1 MKKFKIT
8 KGDRVYIVDA
18 KSHIDAISKVKAV
31 KDSSIKD
38 YSPEVYVK
46 ELEKLIPEYQRLGDL
61 KSKIRESLVS
71 SGKMDKSKMGPD
83 FKLILNDAKVQQWLK
98 QVRELDKKW
107 NSLLTNLNRFGTNA
121 YKQQSNGS
129 DLDVWLNSLPDSWTI
144 NDIKF
149 AVKSE
154 SRKYK
159 DSISQWNPGMSEIG
173 LFQISYKRNGVYQ
186 SILVR
191 ANSEEQAK
199 QKLLNNLNGV
209 DIIGVNSHPS
219 PHFHEPILDS
229 SIKDINQV
237 LLSNLEQVA
246 QKGDAWRNKWK
257 KLLDMTDKWNSYQWK
272 ELRNND
278 PKKYELIIRNKEYA
292 EKEAEALN
300 REWDRAIDA
309 LSRDRSF
316 GRPGDYRMD
325 LHSYKSRNDNY
336 PMGSS
341 QRYKEILYGYE
352 QAEKSA
358 REKKGLDSSIKDAYI
373 EEWWGQSGENPNT
386 VARRYG
392 VSVKQLKRN
401 NDQILYRFEGDINKL
416 NRMHSDGYFM
426 SIDMDGNS
434 IKDSKIKDAYI
445 EEWWGQSGENPNTVA
460 RRYGV
465 SVKQLK
471 RNNDQILYRFEGD
484 INKLNRMHS
493 DGYFMSIDMDG
504 NSIKDSKIKD
514 DGYYYL
520 LRDAIDLLTKPG
532 AARGW
537 SQPYLEEV
545 QEYMVQK
552 GINPTNVNQWKK
564 KYESLT
570 KDSSIKDGW
579 SGVRSN
585 GVIFNYSNG
594 KYTITHRNGKV
605 ETFPGNKF
613 NTAEEL
619 FKYIDNIKDSKIKD
633 SGINYGTL
641 FIDLTSPNEL
651 TAQKI
656 VQELKNEIGNNKIA
670 EIRGGSFTPVSEH
683 SDGRLDLDFKEF
695 KNNEWGTNHITLMV
709 RSSLP
714 FLMKTMKDDPKY
726 GAYKLRAEL
735 NSKLKQF
742 ANKTIYSNK
751 SFTMDSA
758 IKDEDYSKYLS
769 IVKQLEKLVEPA
781 NRALQQKI
789 AKYGVTKQDIRNNS
803 PKYRDV
809 CREIPELKV
818 WAKLIM
824 QLPGE
829 LAGFMPAHPSQES
842 VDKLKKAVTNSKA
855 FDSTIK

>member
-107 NSLLTNLNRFGTNA
+107 NNLLTNLNRFGTNA

-229 SIKDINQV
+229 SIKD
-237 LLSNLEQVA
+237 
-246 QKGDAWRNKWK
+246 
-257 KLLDMTDKWNSYQWK
+257 
-272 ELRNND
+272 
-278 PKKYELIIRNKEYA
+278 
-292 EKEAEALN
+292 
-300 REWDRAIDA
+300 
-309 LSRDRSF
+309 
-316 GRPGDYRMD
+316 
-325 LHSYKSRNDNY
+325 
-336 PMGSS
+336 
-341 QRYKEILYGYE
+341 
-352 QAEKSA
+352 
-358 REKKGLDSSIKDAYI
+358 
-373 EEWWGQSGENPNT
+373 
-386 VARRYG
+386 
-392 VSVKQLKRN
+392 
-401 NDQILYRFEGDINKL
+401 
-416 NRMHSDGYFM
+416 
-426 SIDMDGNS
+426 
-434 IKDSKIKDAYI
+434 
-445 EEWWGQSGENPNTVA
+445 
-460 RRYGV
+460 
-465 SVKQLK
+465 
-471 RNNDQILYRFEGD
+471 
-484 INKLNRMHS
+484 
-493 DGYFMSIDMDG
+493 
-504 NSIKDSKIKD
+504 

-552 GINPTNVNQWKK
+552 GINTTNVNQWKK

-594 KYTITHRNGKV
+594 KYTITHKNGKV

-619 FKYIDNIKDSKIKD
+619 FKYIDNIKDSAIKDAYIDEWYENTSENAYMVAKRYGVSVKPIKKRGADVLYRFEGSIDKLNKMHSDGYFMSIDMAGNSIKD
-633 SGINYGTL
+633 SSIKDADSVEVEKIIRKEKSALGITYYL
-641 FIDLTSPNEL
+641 FQTKSKSGATIYYEVTDKTYHGEPTYS
-651 TAQKI
+651 
-656 VQELKNEIGNNKIA
+656 
-670 EIRGGSFTPVSEH
+670 GGGVISFSLQSANDSLDSHLLYDKLVS
-683 SDGRLDLDFKEF
+683 
-695 KNNEWGTNHITLMV
+695 
-709 RSSLP
+709 
-714 FLMKTMKDDPKY
+714 KY
-726 GAYKLRAEL
+726 GEKAGRKRFLL
-735 NSKLKQF
+735 GKND
-742 ANKTIYSNK
+742 TG
-751 SFTMDSA
+751 
-758 IKDEDYSKYLS
+758 IKDAKPYSIKYKN
-769 IVKQLEKLVEPA
+769 KQYKVYAKDEQTAVEKL
-781 NRALQQKI
+781 NNLLNK
-789 AKYGVTKQDIRNNS
+789 VT
-803 PKYRDV
+803 
-809 CREIPELKV
+809 
-818 WAKLIM
+818 
-824 QLPGE
+824 
-829 LAGFMPAHPSQES
+829 
-842 VDKLKKAVTNSKA
+842 DKP
-855 FDSTIK
+855 IK

>member
-8 KGDRVYIVDA
+8 KGNRVYIVDA

-31 KDSSIKD
+31 KTD
-38 YSPEVYVK
+38 EV
-46 ELEKLIPEYQRLGDL
+46 R
-61 KSKIRESLVS
+61 
-71 SGKMDKSKMGPD
+71 
-83 FKLILNDAKVQQWLK
+83 
-98 QVRELDKKW
+98 
-107 NSLLTNLNRFGTNA
+107 
-121 YKQQSNGS
+121 
-129 DLDVWLNSLPDSWTI
+129 
-144 NDIKF
+144 
-149 AVKSE
+149 
-154 SRKYK
+154 

-229 SIKDINQV
+229 K
-237 LLSNLEQVA
+237 
-246 QKGDAWRNKWK
+246 
-257 KLLDMTDKWNSYQWK
+257 M
-272 ELRNND
+272 
-278 PKKYELIIRNKEYA
+278 
-292 EKEAEALN
+292 
-300 REWDRAIDA
+300 
-309 LSRDRSF
+309 
-316 GRPGDYRMD
+316 
-325 LHSYKSRNDNY
+325 
-336 PMGSS
+336 
-341 QRYKEILYGYE
+341 
-352 QAEKSA
+352 
-358 REKKGLDSSIKDAYI
+358 
-373 EEWWGQSGENPNT
+373 
-386 VARRYG
+386 
-392 VSVKQLKRN
+392 
-401 NDQILYRFEGDINKL
+401 
-416 NRMHSDGYFM
+416 
-426 SIDMDGNS
+426 
-434 IKDSKIKDAYI
+434 
-445 EEWWGQSGENPNTVA
+445 
-460 RRYGV
+460 
-465 SVKQLK
+465 
-471 RNNDQILYRFEGD
+471 
-484 INKLNRMHS
+484 
-493 DGYFMSIDMDG
+493 
-504 NSIKDSKIKD
+504 KD

-570 KDSSIKDGW
+570 KDSSIKDAW

-585 GVIFNYSNG
+585 GVIFNYSDG
-594 KYTITHRNGKV
+594 KYTITHKNGKV

-613 NTAEEL
+613 NTVEEL

-651 TAQKI
+651 TASRI
-656 VQELKNEIGNNKIA
+656 VQELENEIGNNKIA

-758 IKDEDYSKYLS
+758 IKDMPLMFKSNVNMQSLKSNIDNVKNKPNETYINSLNANIQGIIADIEEIKGYEKEGKFNESPALKFSCKNLTAQYYKLLNDPKLQGTLHKLDVPTYKNVLYAEHQAQMLSQVTLKDSAIKDSYGWSYIMAPMKTPGDKDLNLLSKLMSTYYDYIYQD
-769 IVKQLEKLVEPA
+769 V
-781 NRALQQKI
+781 
-789 AKYGVTKQDIRNNS
+789 YDIRKAFAKTTDRRVAINMVKDT
-803 PKYRDV
+803 PKYQYFIKMLD
-809 CREIPELKV
+809 
-818 WAKLIM
+818 M
-824 QLPGE
+824 
-829 LAGFMPAHPSQES
+829 
-842 VDKLKKAVTNSKA
+842 VDKDWNAVIRKYPKLKKFNINTTGAERLLYGYYPTTKDFVDEITPV
-855 FDSTIK
+855 IKKEW

>member
-8 KGDRVYIVDA
+8 KGNRVYIVDA

-38 YSPEVYVK
+38 YSPEVYIN
-46 ELEKLIPEYQRLGDL
+46 ELEKLIPQYQRLGDL
-61 KSKIRESLVS
+61 KSKIRESLVT

-107 NSLLTNLNRFGTNA
+107 NNLLTNLNRFGTNA

-144 NDIKF
+144 SDIKF

-229 SIKDINQV
+229 KIKDINQV
-237 LLSNLEQVA
+237 LLSNLKQIA

-257 KLLDMTDKWNSYQWK
+257 KLLDMSDKWNSYQWK

-278 PKKYELIIRNKEYA
+278 PKKYQLIISNKQYA

-336 PMGSS
+336 PMGNS
-341 QRYKEILYGYE
+341 QRYDDILYGYE

-358 REKKGLDSSIKDAYI
+358 REKKGLDSSIKD
-373 EEWWGQSGENPNT
+373 
-386 VARRYG
+386 
-392 VSVKQLKRN
+392 
-401 NDQILYRFEGDINKL
+401 
-416 NRMHSDGYFM
+416 
-426 SIDMDGNS
+426 
-434 IKDSKIKDAYI
+434 
-445 EEWWGQSGENPNTVA
+445 
-460 RRYGV
+460 
-465 SVKQLK
+465 
-471 RNNDQILYRFEGD
+471 
-484 INKLNRMHS
+484 
-493 DGYFMSIDMDG
+493 
-504 NSIKDSKIKD
+504 
-514 DGYYYL
+514 
-520 LRDAIDLLTKPG
+520 
-532 AARGW
+532 
-537 SQPYLEEV
+537 
-545 QEYMVQK
+545 
-552 GINPTNVNQWKK
+552 
-564 KYESLT
+564 
-570 KDSSIKDGW
+570 
-579 SGVRSN
+579 
-585 GVIFNYSNG
+585 
-594 KYTITHRNGKV
+594 
-605 ETFPGNKF
+605 
-613 NTAEEL
+613 
-619 FKYIDNIKDSKIKD
+619 

-641 FIDLTSPNEL
+641 IIDLTSPNEL
-651 TAQKI
+651 TAPKI

-735 NSKLKQF
+735 NNKLKQF
-742 ANKTIYSNK
+742 ANKTIYTDR
-751 SFTMDSA
+751 SFTMDSSIKDEWSGVRSNGVIFNYSNGKYTITHKNGKVETFPGNKFNTAEELFKYIDNIKDSA
-758 IKDEDYSKYLS
+758 IKDK
-769 IVKQLEKLVEPA
+769 
-781 NRALQQKI
+781 
-789 AKYGVTKQDIRNNS
+789 
-803 PKYRDV
+803 
-809 CREIPELKV
+809 
-818 WAKLIM
+818 
-824 QLPGE
+824 
-829 LAGFMPAHPSQES
+829 
-842 VDKLKKAVTNSKA
+842 
-855 FDSTIK
+855 

>member
-8 KGDRVYIVDA
+8 KGNRVYIVDA

-46 ELEKLIPEYQRLGDL
+46 ELEKLIPAYQRLDEL
-61 KSKIRESLVS
+61 RHKIIESLENTNKINNDTWRKYDYLS
-71 SGKMDKSKMGPD
+71 
-83 FKLILNDAKVQQWLK
+83 DAKVKQYIK

-107 NSLLTNLNRFGTNA
+107 NSITSNLNRFNIDP
-121 YKQQSNGS
+121 YNQR
-129 DLDVWLNSLPDSWTI
+129 LDVSDRDIWFDNLPDKSTVDSI
-144 NDIKF
+144 KYAVERKAKKYKSSEDIW
-149 AVKSE
+149 
-154 SRKYK
+154 K

-229 SIKDINQV
+229 NIKDINQV

-341 QRYKEILYGYE
+341 QRYDEILYGYE

-358 REKKGLDSSIKDAYI
+358 RAKKGLDSSIKD
-373 EEWWGQSGENPNT
+373 E
-386 VARRYG
+386 
-392 VSVKQLKRN
+392 
-401 NDQILYRFEGDINKL
+401 
-416 NRMHSDGYFM
+416 
-426 SIDMDGNS
+426 
-434 IKDSKIKDAYI
+434 
-445 EEWWGQSGENPNTVA
+445 
-460 RRYGV
+460 
-465 SVKQLK
+465 
-471 RNNDQILYRFEGD
+471 
-484 INKLNRMHS
+484 
-493 DGYFMSIDMDG
+493 
-504 NSIKDSKIKD
+504 
-514 DGYYYL
+514 
-520 LRDAIDLLTKPG
+520 
-532 AARGW
+532 
-537 SQPYLEEV
+537 
-545 QEYMVQK
+545 
-552 GINPTNVNQWKK
+552 
-564 KYESLT
+564 
-570 KDSSIKDGW
+570 W
-579 SGVRSN
+579 SGIRSN

-594 KYTITHRNGKV
+594 KYTITHKNGKV

-613 NTAEEL
+613 NTVEEL
-619 FKYIDNIKDSKIKD
+619 FKYIDNIKDSSIKD

-641 FIDLTSPNEL
+641 FIDLNSPNEL
-651 TAQKI
+651 TASRI
-656 VQELKNEIGNNKIA
+656 VQELENEIGNNKIA

-709 RSSLP
+709 RSPLP
-714 FLMKTMKDDPKY
+714 LLIKTMKDDPKY

-758 IKDEDYSKYLS
+758 IKDMPLMFKSNVNMQSLKSNIDNVKNKPNETYINSLNANIQGIIADIEEIKGYEKEGKFNESPALKFSCKNLTAQYYKLLNDPKLQGTLHKLDVPTYKNVLYAEHQAQMLS
-769 IVKQLEKLVEPA
+769 Q
-781 NRALQQKI
+781 
-789 AKYGVTKQDIRNNS
+789 VT
-803 PKYRDV
+803 
-809 CREIPELKV
+809 LK
-818 WAKLIM
+818 
-824 QLPGE
+824 
-829 LAGFMPAHPSQES
+829 
-842 VDKLKKAVTNSKA
+842 
-855 FDSTIK
+855 

>member
-8 KGDRVYIVDA
+8 KGNRVYIVDA
-18 KSHIDAISKVKAV
+18 KSHIDAISKVKSV
-31 KDSSIKD
+31 KTG
-38 YSPEVYVK
+38 EV
-46 ELEKLIPEYQRLGDL
+46 R
-61 KSKIRESLVS
+61 
-71 SGKMDKSKMGPD
+71 
-83 FKLILNDAKVQQWLK
+83 
-98 QVRELDKKW
+98 
-107 NSLLTNLNRFGTNA
+107 
-121 YKQQSNGS
+121 
-129 DLDVWLNSLPDSWTI
+129 
-144 NDIKF
+144 
-149 AVKSE
+149 
-154 SRKYK
+154 

-257 KLLDMTDKWNSYQWK
+257 KLLDMTDKCNSYQWK

-336 PMGSS
+336 PMGNS
-341 QRYKEILYGYE
+341 QRYDEILYGYE

-358 REKKGLDSSIKDAYI
+358 REKKGLDSS
-373 EEWWGQSGENPNT
+373 
-386 VARRYG
+386 
-392 VSVKQLKRN
+392 
-401 NDQILYRFEGDINKL
+401 
-416 NRMHSDGYFM
+416 
-426 SIDMDGNS
+426 
-434 IKDSKIKDAYI
+434 
-445 EEWWGQSGENPNTVA
+445 
-460 RRYGV
+460 
-465 SVKQLK
+465 
-471 RNNDQILYRFEGD
+471 
-484 INKLNRMHS
+484 
-493 DGYFMSIDMDG
+493 
-504 NSIKDSKIKD
+504 IKD

-570 KDSSIKDGW
+570 KDSSIKDEW
-579 SGVRSN
+579 SGIRSN

-594 KYTITHRNGKV
+594 KYTITHKNGKV

-613 NTAEEL
+613 NTVEEL
-619 FKYIDNIKDSKIKD
+619 FKYIDNIKDSAIKD
-633 SGINYGTL
+633 MPLMFKSNVNMQSL
-641 FIDLTSPNEL
+641 KSNIDNVKNKPNETYINSLNANIQGIIADIEEIKGYEKEGKFNESPALKFSCKNL
-651 TAQKI
+651 TAQYYK
-656 VQELKNEIGNNKIA
+656 LLN
-670 EIRGGSFTPVSEH
+670 
-683 SDGRLDLDFKEF
+683 
-695 KNNEWGTNHITLMV
+695 
-709 RSSLP
+709 
-714 FLMKTMKDDPKY
+714 DPKLQ
-726 GAYKLRAEL
+726 GTLHKLDVPTYKNVLYAEHQAQML
-735 NSKLKQF
+735 SQVTLK
-742 ANKTIYSNK
+742 
-751 SFTMDSA
+751 DSA
-758 IKDEDYSKYLS
+758 IKDSYGWSYIMAPMKTPGDKDLNLLSKLMSTYYDYIYQD
-769 IVKQLEKLVEPA
+769 V
-781 NRALQQKI
+781 
-789 AKYGVTKQDIRNNS
+789 YDIRKAFAKTTDRRVAINMVKDT
-803 PKYRDV
+803 PKYQYFIKMLD
-809 CREIPELKV
+809 
-818 WAKLIM
+818 M
-824 QLPGE
+824 
-829 LAGFMPAHPSQES
+829 
-842 VDKLKKAVTNSKA
+842 VDKDWNAVIRKYPKLKKFNINTTGAERLLYGYYPTTKDFVDEITPV
-855 FDSTIK
+855 IKKEW

>member
-8 KGDRVYIVDA
+8 KGNRVYIVDA

-31 KDSSIKD
+31 KT
-38 YSPEVYVK
+38 
-46 ELEKLIPEYQRLGDL
+46 
-61 KSKIRESLVS
+61 
-71 SGKMDKSKMGPD
+71 DK
-83 FKLILNDAKVQQWLK
+83 
-98 QVRELDKKW
+98 VR
-107 NSLLTNLNRFGTNA
+107 
-121 YKQQSNGS
+121 
-129 DLDVWLNSLPDSWTI
+129 
-144 NDIKF
+144 
-149 AVKSE
+149 
-154 SRKYK
+154 

-229 SIKDINQV
+229 NIKDINQV

-336 PMGSS
+336 PMGNS
-341 QRYKEILYGYE
+341 QRYDEILYGYE

-358 REKKGLDSSIKDAYI
+358 RAKKGLDSSIKD
-373 EEWWGQSGENPNT
+373 E
-386 VARRYG
+386 
-392 VSVKQLKRN
+392 
-401 NDQILYRFEGDINKL
+401 
-416 NRMHSDGYFM
+416 
-426 SIDMDGNS
+426 
-434 IKDSKIKDAYI
+434 
-445 EEWWGQSGENPNTVA
+445 
-460 RRYGV
+460 
-465 SVKQLK
+465 
-471 RNNDQILYRFEGD
+471 
-484 INKLNRMHS
+484 
-493 DGYFMSIDMDG
+493 
-504 NSIKDSKIKD
+504 
-514 DGYYYL
+514 
-520 LRDAIDLLTKPG
+520 
-532 AARGW
+532 
-537 SQPYLEEV
+537 
-545 QEYMVQK
+545 
-552 GINPTNVNQWKK
+552 
-564 KYESLT
+564 
-570 KDSSIKDGW
+570 W
-579 SGVRSN
+579 SGIRSN

-594 KYTITHRNGKV
+594 KYTITHKNGKV

-619 FKYIDNIKDSKIKD
+619 FKYIDNIKDSSIKD

-641 FIDLTSPNEL
+641 FIDLNSPNEL
-651 TAQKI
+651 TASRI

-709 RSSLP
+709 RSPLP
-714 FLMKTMKDDPKY
+714 LLIKTMKDDPKY
-726 GAYKLRAEL
+726 GSYKLRAEL

-751 SFTMDSA
+751 SFTMDSVIKDMPLMFKSNVNMQSLKSNIDNVKNKPNETYINSLNANIQGIIADIEEIKGYEKEGKFNESPALKFSCKNLTAQYYKLLNDPKLQGTLHKLDVPTYKNVLYAEHQAQMLSQVTLKDSA
-758 IKDEDYSKYLS
+758 IKDYSPEVYINELKKLIPEYEKMRDLRTKIISYLTERNFTKYDDVERDAR
-769 IVKQLEKLVEPA
+769 VKQYIKQVRELNNKWNRILENLDRFPI
-781 NRALQQKI
+781 QQYK
-789 AKYGVTKQDIRNNS
+789 
-803 PKYRDV
+803 
-809 CREIPELKV
+809 
-818 WAKLIM
+818 
-824 QLPGE
+824 
-829 LAGFMPAHPSQES
+829 QES
-842 VDKLKKAVTNSKA
+842 NTHSDRDIWFSGSP
-855 FDSTIK
+855 DQGTIRAIQRDIEAKNNK

>member
-18 KSHIDAISKVKAV
+18 RSHIDAISKVKAV
-31 KDSSIKD
+31 KTD
-38 YSPEVYVK
+38 EV
-46 ELEKLIPEYQRLGDL
+46 R
-61 KSKIRESLVS
+61 
-71 SGKMDKSKMGPD
+71 
-83 FKLILNDAKVQQWLK
+83 
-98 QVRELDKKW
+98 
-107 NSLLTNLNRFGTNA
+107 
-121 YKQQSNGS
+121 
-129 DLDVWLNSLPDSWTI
+129 
-144 NDIKF
+144 
-149 AVKSE
+149 
-154 SRKYK
+154 

-336 PMGSS
+336 PMGNS
-341 QRYKEILYGYE
+341 QRYDEIIYGYE

-358 REKKGLDSSIKDAYI
+358 REKKGLDSS
-373 EEWWGQSGENPNT
+373 
-386 VARRYG
+386 
-392 VSVKQLKRN
+392 
-401 NDQILYRFEGDINKL
+401 
-416 NRMHSDGYFM
+416 
-426 SIDMDGNS
+426 
-434 IKDSKIKDAYI
+434 
-445 EEWWGQSGENPNTVA
+445 
-460 RRYGV
+460 
-465 SVKQLK
+465 
-471 RNNDQILYRFEGD
+471 
-484 INKLNRMHS
+484 
-493 DGYFMSIDMDG
+493 
-504 NSIKDSKIKD
+504 IKD

-570 KDSSIKDGW
+570 KDSSIKDEW
-579 SGVRSN
+579 SGIRSN
-585 GVIFNYSNG
+585 GVIFNYSDG
-594 KYTITHRNGKV
+594 KYTITHKNGKV

-619 FKYIDNIKDSKIKD
+619 FKYIDNIKDSVIKD
-633 SGINYGTL
+633 MPLMFKSNVNMQSLKSNIENVKNN
-641 FIDLTSPNEL
+641 PNERYINSLNANIQGVIADIEEIKGYEKEGKFNESPALKFSCKNL
-651 TAQKI
+651 TAQYYK
-656 VQELKNEIGNNKIA
+656 LLN
-670 EIRGGSFTPVSEH
+670 
-683 SDGRLDLDFKEF
+683 
-695 KNNEWGTNHITLMV
+695 
-709 RSSLP
+709 
-714 FLMKTMKDDPKY
+714 DPKLQ
-726 GAYKLRAEL
+726 GTLHKLDVPTYKNVLYAEHQAQML
-735 NSKLKQF
+735 SQVTLK
-742 ANKTIYSNK
+742 
-751 SFTMDSA
+751 
-758 IKDEDYSKYLS
+758 
-769 IVKQLEKLVEPA
+769 
-781 NRALQQKI
+781 
-789 AKYGVTKQDIRNNS
+789 
-803 PKYRDV
+803 
-809 CREIPELKV
+809 
-818 WAKLIM
+818 
-824 QLPGE
+824 
-829 LAGFMPAHPSQES
+829 
-842 VDKLKKAVTNSKA
+842 
-855 FDSTIK
+855 

>member
-8 KGDRVYIVDA
+8 KGNRVYIVDA

-107 NSLLTNLNRFGTNA
+107 NNLLTNLNRFGVNE

-229 SIKDINQV
+229 N
-237 LLSNLEQVA
+237 
-246 QKGDAWRNKWK
+246 
-257 KLLDMTDKWNSYQWK
+257 
-272 ELRNND
+272 
-278 PKKYELIIRNKEYA
+278 
-292 EKEAEALN
+292 
-300 REWDRAIDA
+300 
-309 LSRDRSF
+309 
-316 GRPGDYRMD
+316 
-325 LHSYKSRNDNY
+325 
-336 PMGSS
+336 
-341 QRYKEILYGYE
+341 
-352 QAEKSA
+352 
-358 REKKGLDSSIKDAYI
+358 
-373 EEWWGQSGENPNT
+373 
-386 VARRYG
+386 
-392 VSVKQLKRN
+392 
-401 NDQILYRFEGDINKL
+401 
-416 NRMHSDGYFM
+416 
-426 SIDMDGNS
+426 
-434 IKDSKIKDAYI
+434 IKDAYI

-579 SGVRSN
+579 SGIRSN
-585 GVIFNYSNG
+585 GVIFNYSDG
-594 KYTITHRNGKV
+594 KYTITHKNGKV

-619 FKYIDNIKDSKIKD
+619 FKYIDNIKDSAVKD
-633 SGINYGTL
+633 
-641 FIDLTSPNEL
+641 
-651 TAQKI
+651 
-656 VQELKNEIGNNKIA
+656 GNNQLSVPKNLRVGSRIQTRNGTYTIIAIDNNDIATIQYENGRKFKLALYDIIDELDNVYTTKI
-670 EIRGGSFTPVSEH
+670 
-683 SDGRLDLDFKEF
+683 
-695 KNNEWGTNHITLMV
+695 
-709 RSSLP
+709 
-714 FLMKTMKDDPKY
+714 
-726 GAYKLRAEL
+726 
-735 NSKLKQF
+735 
-742 ANKTIYSNK
+742 
-751 SFTMDSA
+751 
-758 IKDEDYSKYLS
+758 IK
-769 IVKQLEKLVEPA
+769 
-781 NRALQQKI
+781 
-789 AKYGVTKQDIRNNS
+789 
-803 PKYRDV
+803 
-809 CREIPELKV
+809 
-818 WAKLIM
+818 
-824 QLPGE
+824 
-829 LAGFMPAHPSQES
+829 
-842 VDKLKKAVTNSKA
+842 
-855 FDSTIK
+855 

>member
-8 KGDRVYIVDA
+8 KGNRVYIVDA

-107 NSLLTNLNRFGTNA
+107 NNLLTNLNRFGVNE

-229 SIKDINQV
+229 N
-237 LLSNLEQVA
+237 
-246 QKGDAWRNKWK
+246 
-257 KLLDMTDKWNSYQWK
+257 
-272 ELRNND
+272 
-278 PKKYELIIRNKEYA
+278 
-292 EKEAEALN
+292 
-300 REWDRAIDA
+300 
-309 LSRDRSF
+309 
-316 GRPGDYRMD
+316 
-325 LHSYKSRNDNY
+325 
-336 PMGSS
+336 
-341 QRYKEILYGYE
+341 
-352 QAEKSA
+352 
-358 REKKGLDSSIKDAYI
+358 
-373 EEWWGQSGENPNT
+373 
-386 VARRYG
+386 
-392 VSVKQLKRN
+392 
-401 NDQILYRFEGDINKL
+401 
-416 NRMHSDGYFM
+416 
-426 SIDMDGNS
+426 
-434 IKDSKIKDAYI
+434 IKDAYI

-579 SGVRSN
+579 SGIRSN

-594 KYTITHRNGKV
+594 KYTITHKNGKV

-619 FKYIDNIKDSKIKD
+619 FKYIDNIKDSAVKD
-633 SGINYGTL
+633 
-641 FIDLTSPNEL
+641 
-651 TAQKI
+651 
-656 VQELKNEIGNNKIA
+656 GNNQLSVPKNLRVGSRIQTRNGTYTIIAIDNNDIATIQYENGRKFKLALYDIIDELDNVYTTKI
-670 EIRGGSFTPVSEH
+670 
-683 SDGRLDLDFKEF
+683 
-695 KNNEWGTNHITLMV
+695 
-709 RSSLP
+709 
-714 FLMKTMKDDPKY
+714 
-726 GAYKLRAEL
+726 
-735 NSKLKQF
+735 
-742 ANKTIYSNK
+742 
-751 SFTMDSA
+751 
-758 IKDEDYSKYLS
+758 IK
-769 IVKQLEKLVEPA
+769 
-781 NRALQQKI
+781 
-789 AKYGVTKQDIRNNS
+789 
-803 PKYRDV
+803 
-809 CREIPELKV
+809 
-818 WAKLIM
+818 
-824 QLPGE
+824 
-829 LAGFMPAHPSQES
+829 
-842 VDKLKKAVTNSKA
+842 
-855 FDSTIK
+855 

>member
-8 KGDRVYIVDA
+8 KGNRVYIVDA

-38 YSPEVYVK
+38 YSPEVYIN
-46 ELEKLIPEYQRLGDL
+46 ELEKLIPEYIKLDKLRD
-61 KSKIRESLVS
+61 KIIESLKS
-71 SGKMDKSKMGPD
+71 SGKIDSSNWRQTDKY
-83 FKLILNDAKVQQWLK
+83 INDAKVQQWLK
-98 QVRELDKKW
+98 QVKELDTKW
-107 NSLLTNLNRFGTNA
+107 NKLLDNLSRFKGTQSYRRDTNSSDKDIWLDDVPYPREIKGI
-121 YKQQSNGS
+121 QSDIEIIGFLKGS
-129 DLDVWLNSLPDSWTI
+129 KKN
-144 NDIKF
+144 
-149 AVKSE
+149 
-154 SRKYK
+154 K

-229 SIKDINQV
+229 NIKDINQV

-336 PMGSS
+336 PMGNS
-341 QRYKEILYGYE
+341 QRYDEILYGYE

-358 REKKGLDSSIKDAYI
+358 RAKKGLDSSIKD
-373 EEWWGQSGENPNT
+373 E
-386 VARRYG
+386 
-392 VSVKQLKRN
+392 
-401 NDQILYRFEGDINKL
+401 
-416 NRMHSDGYFM
+416 
-426 SIDMDGNS
+426 
-434 IKDSKIKDAYI
+434 
-445 EEWWGQSGENPNTVA
+445 
-460 RRYGV
+460 
-465 SVKQLK
+465 
-471 RNNDQILYRFEGD
+471 
-484 INKLNRMHS
+484 
-493 DGYFMSIDMDG
+493 
-504 NSIKDSKIKD
+504 
-514 DGYYYL
+514 
-520 LRDAIDLLTKPG
+520 
-532 AARGW
+532 
-537 SQPYLEEV
+537 
-545 QEYMVQK
+545 
-552 GINPTNVNQWKK
+552 
-564 KYESLT
+564 
-570 KDSSIKDGW
+570 W

-594 KYTITHRNGKV
+594 KYTITHKNGKV

-758 IKDEDYSKYLS
+758 IKDMPLMFKSNVNMQSLKSNIDNVKNKPNETYINSLNANIQGIIADIEEIKGYEKEGKFNESPALKFSCKNLTAQYYKLLNDPKLQGTLHKLDVPTYKNVLYAEHQAQMLS
-769 IVKQLEKLVEPA
+769 Q
-781 NRALQQKI
+781 
-789 AKYGVTKQDIRNNS
+789 VT
-803 PKYRDV
+803 
-809 CREIPELKV
+809 LK
-818 WAKLIM
+818 
-824 QLPGE
+824 
-829 LAGFMPAHPSQES
+829 
-842 VDKLKKAVTNSKA
+842 
-855 FDSTIK
+855 